1 MATTINNTTVGIYT
15 IPDATGV
22 LAIQNEGTTIQT
34 IGTDQ
39 STTFA
44 GTATMFTGSATVP
57 PLTFTSGTL
66 MSSTNAGTV
75 NYDGASFY
83 GTVDTSTGRGP
94 IPVFNEYRLIAAG
107 TAVTTSIAN
116 YFGTT
121 SNIPLVPN
129 AYYEI
134 EVVMYFLKTTAGTV
148 TWTLTNSAAP
158 TSQDVYFE
166 MSPLT
171 GVVAPPGTATMLKGQ
186 VFNDA
191 TAALTYTTTG
201 NISNTQNNYARFRI
215 LLTNGAGTSLKIQ
228 ATCSAGSLTPG
239 IGSFWSA
246 RRLPATNNGTYAA

>member
-22 LAIQNEGTTIQT
+22 LAIQNSGATVQT
-34 IGTDQ
+34 IGTNQ

-44 GTATMFTGSATVP
+44 GTATMVTGGLTTA

-66 MSSTNAGTV
+66 LTSTNAGTV

-83 GTVDTSTGRGP
+83 GTVDTSTGCGP

-107 TAVTTSIAN
+107 STVGTTIAN

-134 EVVMYFLKTTAGTV
+134 EVVMFFLKTTAGTV
-148 TWTLTNSAAP
+148 TLTLTNSAAP

-166 MSPLT
+166 MSPIT

-191 TAALTYTTTG
+191 TAALAYTTG
-201 NISNTQNNYARFRI
+201 SISNGVNNYARFRI